1 MAMTLLEL
9 TQAVERG
16 ELLRSGEAVATLKSA
31 GATINGSEVVTLYKS
46 ASAQAAHW
54 NARYLFSPRAIPDR
68 EAATEA
74 AMWRELRDVLVKRL
88 NDASMERLCEDFRF
102 YTDLHW
108 VLSYSRATR
117 PGRVSNWLCGVL
129 TLAGQAAKRVGLGA
143 LGVWLYR
150 VALYPP
156 ESVGRVEG

>member
-1 MAMTLLEL
+1 MAVTLLDL

-16 ELLRSGEAVATLKSA
+16 ELLHSDEAVATLKSV
-31 GATINGSEVVTLYKS
+31 GATISGVEVVTLYKS
-46 ASAQAAHW
+46 ANAQAAHW
-54 NARYLFSPRAIPDR
+54 NARYLFSSCATPDH

-74 AMWRELRDVLVKRL
+74 TIWREFRDVLIKQL
-88 NDASMERLCEDFRF
+88 NDASLERLCEDFRF

-117 PGRVSNWLCGVL
+117 PGLVSNWLCGVL
-129 TLAGQAAKRVGLGA
+129 THAGQAAQRIGLGV

-150 VALYPP
+150 VALYPS

>member
-1 MAMTLLEL
+1 MKLPEL

-16 ELLRSGEAVATLKSA
+16 ELLRSDEAVAALKIA
-31 GATINGSEVVTLYKS
+31 GATINGSEVVTLYKG

-54 NARYLFSPRAIPDR
+54 NARYLFSPRANPDR

-74 AMWRELRDVLVKRL
+74 AVWRELRDLLIKQL
-88 NDASMERLCEDFRF
+88 NDVSMERLCEDFRF
-102 YTDLHW
+102 YTDLNW
-108 VLSYSRATR
+108 VLSYSQAAR

-129 TLAGQAAKRVGLGA
+129 THAGQAAKRVGLA
-143 LGVWLYR
+143 ELGVWLYR
-150 VALYPP
+150 VALYPS